1 MAALRQLQNDSVK
14 KSLLVLELLEKKE
27 MMVLMV
33 KCLQF
38 SDNEIKRSV
47 VVSLVCHL

>member
-14 KSLLVLELLEKKE
+14 KSLLVLELLKKE
-27 MMVLMV
+27 MMVLLV